1 MHRTLVIESPFFLLT
16 SGNRIGK
23 IMVFMIFGGDCM
35 NRNTT
40 IVKTGIIGI
49 VTNICLSIFKAIIGI
64 ASHSMAISMDAVNNL
79 SDALSSTITI
89 LGVKLANR
97 PADKDHPMGHGR
109 FEYLSSLFISF
120 IILGAGVSCFTESI
134 KKMIHPEPTHYTM
147 YTLMIVVA
155 SIITKII
162 LGIYTI
168 KQGEK
173 TNSDSLKG
181 SGKDALFDA
190 VISVTTFIGVLCTMW
205 FNVNLDGFLS
215 IAISFLILKAGYEM
229 ASHTVSDLLGRRID
243 AKLSI
248 AVKKEIA
255 SIDGVLGAYDL
266 LLHSYG
272 PETYTGSCHI
282 EVSEDLTA
290 FQVDELSRII
300 IERIQDKFGITLCV
314 GIYAMPT
321 ENNEHFRL
329 RKQVSDIVRKHKGV
343 LQVHGFHMNHTQ
355 KKLYFDMVIDFGIKD
370 LDALVSEVK
379 EDLAKLYPD
388 WTIIIKLDISLSE

>member
-1 MHRTLVIESPFFLLT
+1 
-16 SGNRIGK
+16 
-23 IMVFMIFGGDCM
+23 M
-35 NRNTT
+35 NRNRI
-40 IVKTGIIGI
+40 IVRTGFIGI
-49 VTNICLSIFKAIIGI
+49 VTNILLSIFKAMIGL
-64 ASHSMAISMDAVNNL
+64 ASQSMAITLDAVNNL

-120 IILGAGVSCFTESI
+120 IILGAGVSCFFESI
-134 KKMIHPEPTHYTM
+134 KKIIHPVQTHYTL
-147 YTLMIVVA
+147 YTLLIVFV
-155 SIITKII
+155 SILTKII
-162 LGIYTI
+162 LGMYTI

-190 VISVTTFIGVLCTMW
+190 IISVTTFIGILCTLW
-205 FNVNLDGFLS
+205 FNLNLDGFLS
-215 IAISFLILKAGYEM
+215 IAISFLIVKAGYEM
-229 ASHTVSDLLGRRID
+229 ASDTVSDLLGRRID
-243 AKLSI
+243 AKLSK

-255 SIDGVLGAYDL
+255 GIEGVLGAYDL

-272 PETYTGSCHI
+272 PDTYTGSCHI

-300 IERIQDKFGITLCV
+300 IERIQERFGITLCV

-370 LDALVSEVK
+370 LEVLVKDVEA
-379 EDLAKLYPD
+379 DLKKIYPD
-388 WTIIIKLDISLSE
+388 WTIIIKLDINLSE